1 MAETT
6 VALGPFLTRKLR
18 EVLGGREQRIE
29 GHLVRWIDEEDVVVV
44 EGDLEPLYIWRTD
57 ALVYTTPRTELHRIG
72 PPPSRKKMADQA
84 IEMASGL
91 GALGVISVPDA
102 SDATAFH
109 ALIAL
114 RPVTLHSPEERDD
127 NARLFAGV
135 ALLKFAD
142 HIADEVR
149 RNEGHPP
156 STLPRDLREH
166 AAFFRA
172 LSDHVARDLP
182 VAASLRSVATE
193 IDACAPRATLQG
205 EALRIAS
212 ELRAKSNLWRGL
224 KSVN

>member
-6 VALGPFLTRKLR
+6 VALGSFLTRKLR

-29 GHLVRWIDEEDVVVV
+29 GSIVRWIDEEDVVVV

-57 ALVYTTPRTELHRIG
+57 ALVYTNPRTELQRQG
-72 PPPSRKKMADQA
+72 PPPSRAKMEGLA
-84 IEMASGL
+84 IEMASSL
-91 GALGVISVPDA
+91 GALGVVSVPEGP
-102 SDATAFH
+102 DATAFH

-156 STLPRDLREH
+156 RTLPRDLREH

-182 VAASLRSVATE
+182 VAASLRSVASE
-193 IDACAPRATLQG
+193 IDACAPRAAVQG